1 MAYIDFV
8 FKVSSLTLLFIIGTT
23 SRPTTVPKVFDV
35 RRYGAKGDG
44 KTVNTKAFTN
54 TWKDACTWDGP
65 SKMYIPNGRFYLGGV
80 SFVGPCTSKISFVID
95 GTLLAPP
102 NNNDI
107 KKETWINFGYIDYLT
122 VSGSGTIDGQGKKS
136 WLLNDC
142 QKNTNCP
149 KLAINMGFDFV
160 NKSRMEGITS
170 LNSKA
175 GHLNFFSVDHFNI
188 TGVHITAPGDSPNT
202 DGIKIALSSNIQI
215 SNTHISTGDDCIAML
230 SGNTNFDIYNV
241 TCGPGHGISVGSLGK
256 DRNEKNI
263 NGLTVRDTIFT
274 GTSDGIRIKT
284 WESSASTIAVSNLVY
299 ENLQMI
305 DVGAPINIDQK
316 YCPYTSCQKLGDS
329 HIQIQNVTLKNI
341 WGTSRNKVA
350 VKFQCSKSFPC
361 KNVHSSDINLKHNGV
376 DGPAITLCEN
386 IKGSATGKMIPPH
399 CLN

>member
-8 FKVSSLTLLFIIGTT
+8 FKVSSLALFFIIGTT
-23 SRPTTVPKVFDV
+23 SRPTTVPKVFTTVPKVFDV
-35 RRYGAKGDG
+35 QRYGANGDG
-44 KTVNTKAFTN
+44 KTNNTKAFTD

-80 SFVGPCTSKISFVID
+80 SFVGPCTSNISFVID

-107 KKETWINFGYIDYLT
+107 KKETWINFRYIDYLT
-122 VSGSGTIDGQGKKS
+122 VSGNGTIDGQGKES

-142 QKNTNCP
+142 QKNINCP
-149 KLAINMGFDFV
+149 KFAINMGFYFV

-175 GHLNFFSVDHFNI
+175 GHFSFFSVDHFNI
-188 TGVHITAPGDSPNT
+188 TGVNITAPGDSPNT
-202 DGIKIALSSNIQI
+202 DGIKMASSSSMQI

-241 TCGPGHGISVGSLGK
+241 TCGPGHGIS
-256 DRNEKNI
+256 
-263 NGLTVRDTIFT
+263 
-274 GTSDGIRIKT
+274 
-284 WESSASTIAVSNLVY
+284 
-299 ENLQMI
+299 
-305 DVGAPINIDQK
+305 
-316 YCPYTSCQKLGDS
+316 GDS

-341 WGTSRNKVA
+341 WGTSSNKVA

-386 IKGSATGKMIPPH
+386 IKGSATGKMNPPH